1 MLKDSIDFDYNL
13 KQIKQEID
21 SDIQLQDEV
30 MDSEK
35 MNNTFSTI
43 ESNLNSLY
51 EKTRYLEDAIE
62 YAKTF
67 TEVKIN
73 EYTAEIN
80 SMIKSISDIS
90 NISRNMGYV
99 QYEVPF
105 TENVVDIPDRNKN
118 YKIKPCKVRES
129 TTSNNDKYDIITLN
143 NYIDQTCKINSV
155 SFKCDQIPYDSVLMD
170 ANGNKNKIAY
180 TSLNNS
186 ALSENKP
193 SSFYGNLSGYD
204 GSDKY
209 MTLYLEQKPV
219 ENDLVQTMT
228 VSLAEPCEVNELE
241 IVPVNCYIEN
251 IRYVYVNGIEEYA
264 GDLMTGIEP
273 ESRIITHIKF
283 DMRCNKYST
292 ITYEL
297 DKEALSM
304 NAWDFVKSIEYPDV
318 VADTKLNTDII
329 LSRTEINP
337 SGNKVVQTYKTGKQA
352 EKVNM
357 YVYNFGLDILKV
369 NRVELYEDGYFLS
382 EPINIGSFKS
392 NEYIQLVV
400 DDCIETGCG
409 VEYYIVDGDVD
420 KSIVPVGTKIITD
433 EMIFPDTDLRF
444 TIDEDLHSDGLKQIK
459 KDGLNINISLEDAK
473 TSYDGRYSA
482 DYQPL
487 DTYYNYTPLN
497 NTIRIKAIIRTYGDQ
512 VDTIPYIKSI
522 LINKYGGN
530 TLWTNLY

>member
-43 ESNLNSLY
+43 ESNLNLLY

-180 TSLNNS
+180 TSLNNP

-209 MTLYLEQKPV
+209 MTLYL
-219 ENDLVQTMT
+219 
-228 VSLAEPCEVNELE
+228 
-241 IVPVNCYIEN
+241 
-251 IRYVYVNGIEEYA
+251 
-264 GDLMTGIEP
+264 
-273 ESRIITHIKF
+273 
-283 DMRCNKYST
+283 
-292 ITYEL
+292 
-297 DKEALSM
+297 
-304 NAWDFVKSIEYPDV
+304 
-318 VADTKLNTDII
+318 
-329 LSRTEINP
+329 
-337 SGNKVVQTYKTGKQA
+337 
-352 EKVNM
+352 
-357 YVYNFGLDILKV
+357 
-369 NRVELYEDGYFLS
+369 
-382 EPINIGSFKS
+382 
-392 NEYIQLVV
+392 
-400 DDCIETGCG
+400 
-409 VEYYIVDGDVD
+409 
-420 KSIVPVGTKIITD
+420 
-433 EMIFPDTDLRF
+433 
-444 TIDEDLHSDGLKQIK
+444 
-459 KDGLNINISLEDAK
+459 
-473 TSYDGRYSA
+473 
-482 DYQPL
+482 
-487 DTYYNYTPLN
+487 
-497 NTIRIKAIIRTYGDQ
+497 
-512 VDTIPYIKSI
+512 
-522 LINKYGGN
+522 
-530 TLWTNLY
+530 

>member
-13 KQIKQEID
+13 KQINQEID
-21 SDIQLQDEV
+21 SDIQLQDEI

-35 MNNTFSTI
+35 MNDAFSTI
-43 ESNLNSLY
+43 ESNLNLLY

-80 SMIKSISDIS
+80 SMIKSINDIS
-90 NISRNMGYV
+90 NISRNMGYI

-105 TENVVDIPDRNKN
+105 TENVTDIPDRNKN
-118 YKIKPCKVRES
+118 YKIKPCKIRES
-129 TTSNNDKYDIITLN
+129 TISNNKYDVITLN
-143 NYIDQTCKINSV
+143 NYVEQTYKINSV
-155 SFKCDQIPYDSVLMD
+155 SFKCDQVPHDSVLID
-170 ANGNKNKIAY
+170 ANGNKNMIAY
-180 TSLNNS
+180 TSSSNP
-186 ALSENKP
+186 AFSENKA

-264 GDLMTGIEP
+264 GDLITGIEP
-273 ESRIITHIKF
+273 ESRIVTHIKF
-283 DMRCNKYST
+283 DMRCNKYNT

-304 NAWDFVKSIEYPDV
+304 NAWDFVKSVEYPSI
-318 VADTKLNTDII
+318 AEDTKLNTDIV
-329 LSRTEINP
+329 LSRTESNYN
-337 SGNKVVQTYKTGKQA
+337 GNTVTQSYRTAKQV
-352 EKVNM
+352 EKVDM
-357 YVYNFGLDILKV
+357 YVYNFGLDSLKI
-369 NRVELYEDGYFLS
+369 NRVELYKDGYFLS
-382 EPINIGSFKS
+382 DPINIGDFSS

-409 VEYYIVDGDVD
+409 VEYYIVDGDMD
-420 KSIVPVGTKIITD
+420 KNIIPLGTSIITD

-444 TIDEDLHSDGLKQIK
+444 TIDYDLHSDGLRQIK

-473 TSYDGRYSA
+473 TSYDGRYAA

-487 DTYYNYTPLN
+487 NEYYNYTPLN

-522 LINKYGGN
+522 SINKYGGN